1 MVLEQLDIYA
11 KKKKKKIDTDTF
23 HRILV
28 QMDQRPKYKIRII

>member
-1 MVLEQLDIYA
+1 MQ
-11 KKKKKKIDTDTF
+11 KKKKKLDTDTF